1 MFLDWGVESLAGP
14 AVGSLL
20 FLAVFSLVLGGAG
33 EWRPGITL
41 IQFITAGIA
50 MYNFAR
56 SAFETTG
63 AALLEDKLERMI
75 VNPLLS
81 PLTPLET
88 VAALTLAGA
97 TSGIMSGAVTLAI
110 MAVFVD
116 LPFANWPVLIAFALA
131 GSVLFAL
138 VGLLVGLWADKWE
151 HFSAIDTLVILPLGM
166 LSGAFFSLDRVP
178 ETVQALLQWNPLF
191 HAVNGFRLGMIG
203 AADGSAWVAA
213 AVLCGLIV
221 VTGAAA
227 WRLFAVGYKIK
238 A

>member
-1 MFLDWGVESLAGP
+1 MFLDWGVEALAGP

-56 SAFETTG
+56 SAFETTAG
-63 AALLEDKLERMI
+63 TLIEDKLERMI
-75 VNPLLS
+75 VNPLLA
-81 PLTPLET
+81 PLTPLEM

-97 TSGIMSGAVTLAI
+97 TSGMMSGAVTLAI
-110 MAVFVD
+110 MAMIVD
-116 LPFANWPVLIAFALA
+116 LPFTHWPIAFGFAVA

-151 HFSAIDTLVILPLGM
+151 HFSAVDTLVILPLGM
-166 LSGAFFSLDRVP
+166 LSGAFFSLERVP
-178 ETVQALLQWNPLF
+178 ESVQTVLQWNPLF
-191 HAVNGFRLGMIG
+191 HAVNGFRLGVIG
-203 AADGSAWVAA
+203 AADSSAWVAA
-213 AVLCGLIV
+213 GVLLGLIA

>member
-1 MFLDWGVESLAGP
+1 MFLDWGVEALAGP

-56 SAFETTG
+56 SAFETTAG
-63 AALLEDKLERMI
+63 TLIEDKLERMI
-75 VNPLLS
+75 VNPLLA
-81 PLTPLET
+81 PLTPLEM

-97 TSGIMSGAVTLAI
+97 TSGMMSGAVTLAI
-110 MAVFVD
+110 MAMIVD
-116 LPFANWPVLIAFALA
+116 LPFTHWPIAIGFAVA

-151 HFSAIDTLVILPLGM
+151 HFSAVDTLVILPLGM
-166 LSGAFFSLDRVP
+166 LSGAFFSLERVP
-178 ETVQALLQWNPLF
+178 ESVQTVLQWNPLF
-191 HAVNGFRLGMIG
+191 HAVNGFRLGVIG
-203 AADGSAWVAA
+203 AADSSAWVAA
-213 AVLCGLIV
+213 GVLLGLIA